1 MFKKIKKILACMLA
15 FFCFFA
21 VAGCAPS
28 DPADPTEPETPQ
40 GKTEAEIYTVL
51 RTHATNAKVDVDT
64 TQTTTAVVEG
74 LMANNTEMDTSNS
87 GLDEASIEG
96 LKAMMGEMLEGGGMG
111 SRQEYVYKTDGTGYV
126 QNLAYNSETEKY
138 DIVESLNRTTK
149 SGDVY
154 TNYLYEAESSYAPE
168 VKRASKVDDKYALNT
183 YVLDANE
190 LLGED
195 SAISG
200 LIDSLKQY
208 EALADFKDNIDELT
222 GTLMGDAG
230 SVFGELP
237 EQGVTISL
245 KFEEKDSGYAF
256 VATVEID
263 EMSVS
268 AAEMGMP
275 GDAEMSAT
283 ASLVVNFTDNGIK
296 SATMGIDATTAVSM
310 KTKDLTDG
318 MVSDETK
325 FIVLN
330 VETKMDTSYAYGAT
344 IENIDETLALPVE
357 GYTGTGEEGAIENRI
372 TEVEFNY
379 VGVNS
384 AFSREFG
391 FGEVINTE
399 DLVNEHGLDVLGFYW
414 DKECTQ
420 EVGAEDTYPSYD
432 CTIYVKVKPAEGYAI
447 VNTEI
452 YNSDYGYTLNRYN
465 VYNVS
470 EESSVLASEL
480 IYNGTL
486 LTKVVV
492 NGEEKTLTEGDYTLT
507 LEANK
512 VYNVVITVTELE
524 D

>member
-64 TQTTTAVVEG
+64 TQTTTAAVEF
-74 LMANNTEMDTSNS
+74 LMANNAEMDTSNS
-87 GLDEASIEG
+87 GLDETSIEG
-96 LKAMMGEMLEGGGMG
+96 LKDVMGEMLRDGGTG

-126 QNLAYNSETEKY
+126 QNLSYNFETEKY
-138 DIVESLNRTTK
+138 DIVKSLNRTTK

-154 TNYLYEAESSYAPE
+154 TNYLYKAELGYGPE
-168 VKRASKVDDKYALNT
+168 VKLASKVDDKYALNT

-190 LLGED
+190 LLGEG
-195 SAISG
+195 SEISG

-222 GTLMGDAG
+222 GTLMGEAG
-230 SVFGELP
+230 AMFGELP

-256 VATVEID
+256 VATVVID
-263 EMSVS
+263 EMSVP
-268 AAEMGMP
+268 AEQVDMP
-275 GDAEMSAT
+275 EDAEISVT

-310 KTKDLTDG
+310 KTKDLTGG

-330 VETKMDTSYAYGAT
+330 IETKMNTSYAYGAT
-344 IENIDETLALPVE
+344 IENIDETLALPIE

-372 TEVEFNY
+372 TEVEFKG
-379 VGVNS
+379 VGVNRY
-384 AFSREFG
+384 FGSREFG

-399 DLVNEHGLDVLGFYW
+399 DLVNEHGLDVVGFYW

-420 EVGAEDTYPSYD
+420 EVGAEDTCPSYD

-447 VNTEI
+447 VNTEV
-452 YNSDYGYTLNRYN
+452 YNSDYDGTEHRYN

-480 IYNGTL
+480 IYNGT

-512 VYNVVITVTELE
+512 VYNVEITVTVLE